1 MVDGWRGVRVTPV
14 AGGRGMSGRHSV
26 RHHAAR
32 PPRIRQVDRAY
43 RTFRGHIADRACL
56 ASRVD
61 SADRRSALLAT
72 TASLMTIMLAVG
84 MLGVMAFGSAA

>member
-1 MVDGWRGVRVTPV
+1 MVGGWRGVRVTPV
-14 AGGRGMSGRHSV
+14 AGGCSMSGRHSA
-26 RHHAAR
+26 RRRAAR
-32 PPRIRQVDRAY
+32 PRIRQVDRAY

-84 MLGVMAFGSAA
+84 MLGVMAFGSTA